1 MQNSLTS
8 FLERAGTIAGITG
21 ALLLSQNNDYSAY
34 GYVLFLVS
42 SVCLAFHARRI
53 GARWLLVLQL
63 TFLVAN
69 VNGLYHWILAPL
81 LVATS

>member
-1 MQNSLTS
+1 MQNSLTN
-8 FLERAGTIAGITG
+8 FLERSGTIAGIAG
-21 ALLLSQNNDYSAY
+21 ALMLSQNSDYSAY

-42 SVCLAFHARRI
+42 SLCLAIHARRI

-63 TFLVAN
+63 TFLGAN